1 VDAAVQERG
10 AQPERRHVRSAFKRC
25 EEIHRQN
32 VARSIY
38 TNAVSAENLTSVHGR
53 LRELSRTRIVR
64 SFSTEKIAQSS
75 GERLFRD
82 QTVRD
87 DRTRSRGVSDPF
99 VQGAG
104 QASRRAGGV
113 AHAPD

>member
-53 LRELSRTRIVR
+53 LRERRALSRTRIVR

-87 DRTRSRGVSDPF
+87 DRTRSRGVSDPL
-99 VQGAG
+99 VPG
-104 QASRRAGGV
+104 
-113 AHAPD
+113 D